1 MLKGPAP
8 GPIIS
13 LELTRLHSERPVSG
27 GQRAAS
33 SGQLPAAASDIR
45 TITTAAG
52 VVDIYS
58 RDPAF
63 LVAASGRYAIQ
74 IIRDRGTMITVSL
87 MRRALEDLSIRHDKF
102 GYVAVIEPDAQLL
115 MPADIRNGF
124 NAVVKRYSTRF
135 TGAAIVFEK
144 TGFHATA
151 VRSVVTAIN
160 LASRATH
167 PNQVFS
173 DLREGVSWLS
183 HLTPGEPT
191 AGGLLAIIQQ
201 LRQSLGARA

>member
-1 MLKGPAP
+1 M
-8 GPIIS
+8 
-13 LELTRLHSERPVSG
+13 G
-27 GQRAAS
+27 GT
-33 SGQLPAAASDIR
+33 SDIR
-45 TITTAAG
+45 SLTTAAG

-58 RDPAF
+58 RDTAF
-63 LVAASGRYAIQ
+63 LVAVAGRYVIQ
-74 IIRDRGTMITVSL
+74 IIKERGTNTTVIQ
-87 MRRALEDLSIRHDKF
+87 MRRALDDLAARHEKF

-124 NAVVKRYSTRF
+124 NALVKRYSPRF

-167 PNQVFS
+167 PNHVFA
-173 DLREGVSWLS
+173 DLREGLSWLAQ
-183 HLTPGEPT
+183 LTPAEPS
-191 AGGLLAIIQQ
+191 AAGLLQIIQQ
-201 LRQSLGARA
+201 LRVSMTQRT

>member
-1 MLKGPAP
+1 M
-8 GPIIS
+8 
-13 LELTRLHSERPVSG
+13 RPD
-27 GQRAAS
+27 
-33 SGQLPAAASDIR
+33 LR
-45 TITTAAG
+45 TLTTAAG

-63 LVAASGRYAIQ
+63 LVAVAGRYAIQ
-74 IIRDRGTMITVSL
+74 IIKDRGTTTTVSS
-87 MRRALEDLSIRHDKF
+87 MRRALDELASRYPTF
-102 GYVAVIEPDAQLL
+102 GYLAVIEPDAQLL

-124 NAVVKRYSTRF
+124 NALVKRYSPRF

-173 DLREGVSWLS
+173 DLRAGVSWLS
-183 HLTPGEPT
+183 PLTPGEPST
-191 AGGLLAIIQQ
+191 AALLQIIQQ
-201 LRQSLGARA
+201 LRLSLAQPF